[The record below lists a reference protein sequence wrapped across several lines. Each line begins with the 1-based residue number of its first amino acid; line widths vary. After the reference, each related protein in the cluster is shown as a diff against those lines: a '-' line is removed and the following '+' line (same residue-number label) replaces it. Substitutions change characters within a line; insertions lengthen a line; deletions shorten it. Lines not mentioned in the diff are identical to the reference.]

1 MDANGMANAAGG
13 RVRAADKDGAGVTGT
28 GGVRATA
35 PAKAAPAAGEVRPR
49 LTEDLLERLLS
60 SHSIDAYLDE
70 TAPADRVLVEYLN
83 ELLRDHGLKRA
94 EVIRASGI
102 NATVVYDIFAGKS
115 KPGRDHAIML
125 AFGLGCTLK
134 ECQRLLRLAGVA
146 ELWCKARRDAIIIWC
161 LEQGLTRAQADD
173 ELYRLGEKTLLSTGR
188 FH

>member
-1 MDANGMANAAGG
+1 MANM
-13 RVRAADKDGAGVTGT
+13 
-28 GGVRATA
+28 
-35 PAKAAPAAGEVRPR
+35 GEERM
-49 LTEDLLERLLS
+49 TEELLERLLS
-60 SHSIDAYLDE
+60 AATPEAYLEQGGTIDCE
-70 TAPADRVLVEYLN
+70 LKDYLG
-83 ELLRDHGLKRA
+83 LLLEKSGVRRSD
-94 EVIRASGI
+94 VVRASGI